1 MRLEV
6 NIENTNNA
14 ENFTVLYKSP
24 EMINWVSAATVFNFP
39 HYITGL
45 DAGVTYQV
53 KVVKNTKKG
62 ISTSVGGVSTRWVN

>member
-1 MRLEV
+1 MKLEV
-6 NIENTNNA
+6 NIENMNNA
-14 ENFTVLYKSP
+14 DSFTVLYKAP
-24 EMINWVSAATVFNFP
+24 EMVSRVSAATVYNFP

-62 ISTSVGGVSTRWVN
+62 ISTSVGGISTRWVN